1 MYNVGVEA
9 VTEPSLQSRKSH
21 VTLVFVLLKK
31 KKITL
36 EIGTETEA
44 KEENRKPWLVSL

>member
-1 MYNVGVEA
+1 MYNVGAEA

-21 VTLVFVLLKK
+21 VTLVFVLLK